1 MSEPWDR
8 ERSRPPLCGGGAVRD
23 RSRRRRGCDADIPWR
38 RVAGAASRAPVRP
51 RRRLAAP
58 KTKKSKAKKQDDEG
72 GGRDGSYDFFK
83 AVIDAPRRRRPRLG
97 EDEAAR
103 NFETG
108 RTYNKLTRAKHC
120 AFEARLQMKL
130 DLQQAAVPPAREPTR
145 MSPRC
150 RQRVQEHTRFALRRH
165 DVWFPPRSPRCRPTS
180 GSAPRASRACRC
192 RRSTGGSGL

>member
-1 MSEPWDR
+1 MLPR
-8 ERSRPPLCGGGAVRD
+8 ALFQRGALR
-23 RSRRRRGCDADIPWR
+23 C
-38 RVAGAASRAPVRP
+38 APA

-130 DLQQAAVPPAREPTR
+130 DLQQAAVATLPPDLRKRAKSLEGVPLPPLDR
-145 MSPRC
+145 
-150 RQRVQEHTRFALRRH
+150 RFWALT
-165 DVWFPPRSPRCRPTS
+165 PPIPGFQPEQYEDDD
-180 GSAPRASRACRC
+180 
-192 RRSTGGSGL
+192 